1 LDATDVSKL
10 LTHAA
15 KFLVD
20 LLNLGSFEGV
30 AGAKP
35 IVMVRLNLVL
45 DLLRVATL
53 AKDGESKAIQKM
65 FAQCELQESFRK
77 ELKETMDNLIMWVV
91 LNGRES

>member
-1 LDATDVSKL
+1 LDAADVSKL

-35 IVMVRLNLVL
+35 IVIMRLNLVL

-53 AKDGESKAIQKM
+53 AKDG
-65 FAQCELQESFRK
+65 
-77 ELKETMDNLIMWVV
+77 D
-91 LNGRES
+91 

>member
-1 LDATDVSKL
+1 LEAADVSKL

-35 IVMVRLNLVL
+35 IVMMRLNLVL

-53 AKDGESKAIQKM
+53 AKDGDCKAI
-65 FAQCELQESFRK
+65 
-77 ELKETMDNLIMWVV
+77 
-91 LNGRES
+91 

>member
-1 LDATDVSKL
+1 LDAADVSKL
-10 LTHAA
+10 LTLAA

-35 IVMVRLNLVL
+35 IVMMRLNLVL

-53 AKDGESKAIQKM
+53 AKDGDCKAI
-65 FAQCELQESFRK
+65 
-77 ELKETMDNLIMWVV
+77 
-91 LNGRES
+91 